1 MTYGDDMYPNVIG
14 NGTHIDRSIQLT
26 KEIMLVVGPELKL
39 NACHAAAGG
48 SALVGQRGV
57 GQELGERLLAPFV
70 QVVLRHPTLL
80 VQMLLGG
87 QMLFSCPLG
96 LFKCK

>member
-1 MTYGDDMYPNVIG
+1 
-14 NGTHIDRSIQLT
+14 
-26 KEIMLVVGPELKL
+26 MLVVGPELKL
-39 NACHAAAGG
+39 NACHAAGG

-87 QMLFSCPLG
+87 QMPFSCPLG
-96 LFKCK
+96 LF

>member
-1 MTYGDDMYPNVIG
+1 
-14 NGTHIDRSIQLT
+14 
-26 KEIMLVVGPELKL
+26 MLVVGPELKM
-39 NACHAAAGG
+39 NACHAAAGW

-57 GQELGERLLAPFV
+57 GQELGERLLAPLV

-87 QMLFSCPLG
+87 QMPFSCPLG
-96 LFKCK
+96 LF